1 MADCTYRGHRCL
13 VLAPGLLLRLQGEGA
28 PCIEVAAPNGAGPL
42 SLPLTAEHSAYLQ
55 GRLARAGEYDDAEM
69 DPEKFKAV
77 WDRYLS
83 RKCKPVRL
91 SCSEAGAS
99 QVREA
104 LAKAARPSEAA
115 KSAEQALQDLVA
127 ETVRRLGAQ
136 LNLPAFAQAHE
147 AERKA
152 ISEANEVEQSIGQTA
167 LLDVLGGAAAGGIGA
182 VAPYVAVAALISAYF
197 LQGSGGDQ
205 HPPPAK
211 DARKSAKQALTDLL
225 ADLRRRQAEERAT
238 EKARPSP

>member
-13 VLAPGLLLRLQGEGA
+13 VLAPGLLLRLEGEGA

-55 GRLARAGEYDDAEM
+55 GRLATAGEYDDAGM
-69 DPEKFKAV
+69 DPKKVKDLWE
-77 WDRYLS
+77 RQLS
-83 RKCKPVRL
+83 RADRAESIPR
-91 SCSEAGAS
+91 SDAGAS
-99 QVREA
+99 Q
-104 LAKAARPSEAA
+104 LAAQLSEAI
-115 KSAEQALQDLVA
+115 
-127 ETVRRLGAQ
+127 VRAGEPGLATGRIRA
-136 LNLPAFAQAHE
+136 A
-147 AERKA
+147 
-152 ISEANEVEQSIGQTA
+152 SEASIV
-167 LLDVLGGAAAGGIGA
+167 DIMAAGR

-211 DARKSAKQALTDLL
+211 DDRKSAGQELRDLL
-225 ADLRRRQAEERAT
+225 ADLRRRQTEERAT